1 MTELTLVTRPTARL
15 LLGLCLSLAAL
26 MLAARAAVALT
37 TTGILDWD
45 ETYYASTTSTVAHG
59 LGFYPYVLGYP
70 PIPDMGGI
78 GYVLGVYA
86 LAYTAIG
93 PHLLSLRLV
102 SLLASFAALAGLA
115 SLSRRWHGTA
125 AALVTIAVAPA
136 LSVFQLTNSIR
147 LDVVVVAFVAWVLVL
162 FTHTRGR
169 ALRAHALLGLVLAL
183 GLEVHLHTAAAAFA
197 IGVVYLAEAIR
208 DVRTHVGASGW
219 ARRPLVWF
227 LSGYA
232 IGALLFLGAN
242 VLPNPTGFV
251 RTAALARLSAADAG
265 PQMNLTARMNG
276 YRLTQTFVSPLL
288 FASKEVSRYRQLAG
302 AMSWWEL
309 TLWAGSLSVFLFRP
323 STPRGVPGRT
333 LLLGAVAGGALVFN
347 GPSPLYF
354 SAILPF
360 FVPAIG
366 LFLSHGLARAWAM
379 PWRQAGTFPLAAVAV
394 ISLLTAPA
402 AASRLKASLRPARA
416 ASSPAPVL
424 VTAVTRLATPACTL
438 AGPTDLYAEYF
449 MAYPKFIGTRR
460 VEVMIG
466 STYYDLQ
473 DDLTRYWRAK
483 NPDFAFGPLDTGL
496 AAFVSEAGYK
506 QVAQSVW
513 RKPDD
518 LSPGCGESSVDRR

>member
-1 MTELTLVTRPTARL
+1 M
-15 LLGLCLSLAAL
+15 
-26 MLAARAAVALT
+26 ALT
-37 TTGILDWD
+37 TTGVLDWD

-59 LGFYPYVLGYP
+59 LGFYPHILGYP

-102 SLLASFAALAGLA
+102 SVLASFVAIAGLA
-115 SLSRRWHGTA
+115 TLSRRWHGTA
-125 AALVTIAVAPA
+125 AALVTIAIAPT
-136 LSVFQLTNSIR
+136 LSVFRLTNSIR

-162 FTHTRGR
+162 FTHIRRR
-169 ALRAHALLGLVLAL
+169 ALPAHALLGLVLAL

-197 IGVVYLAEAIR
+197 IGVTYLVDAIR
-208 DVRTHVGASGW
+208 DMRTRVAPGSS

-227 LSGYA
+227 AGGYA
-232 IGALLFLGAN
+232 IGAVLFLGAN

-276 YRLTQTFVSPLL
+276 YRLTQTFVSPVL
-288 FASKEVSRYRQLAG
+288 FASKEASRYRQLAG

-309 TLWAGSLSVFLFRP
+309 ALWACSLSVFLLRP
-323 STPRGVPGRT
+323 STPRDVPGRT

-366 LFLSHGLARAWAM
+366 LFLSHGLARPSAK
-379 PWRQAGTFPLAAVAV
+379 PWRQAGALTLAAVAV
-394 ISLLTAPA
+394 IALLTAPA
-402 AASRLKASLRPARA
+402 AATRLRASLRTARA
-416 ASSPAPVL
+416 PSLPAPAL
-424 VTAVTRLATPACTL
+424 VTAVTGLATPACTL
-438 AGPTDLYAEYF
+438 AGPTDLYAEHF
-449 MAYPKFIGTRR
+449 MAYPKFVGTRR

-473 DDLTRYWRAK
+473 DDLPRYWHAK
-483 NPDFAFGPLDTGL
+483 NPDFVFGPLDTGL
-496 AAFVSEAGYK
+496 AAFVSEAGYV
-506 QVAQSVW
+506 QGAEGVW
-513 RKPDD
+513 RKPNG
-518 LSPGCGESSVDRR
+518 LSPGCGEASVDGR